1 MVGGKERNRE
11 SGMRRKILAAA
22 AVAATWASAEAAEVQ
37 DFQATTVDQL
47 ARICGAEP
55 SDDLYVEAIQ
65 FCYGYISGA
74 VQFHNA
80 LVGDG
85 GIRPI
90 ACPTASA
97 TRQEFAEYFAS
108 WARTTATAEQLAE
121 PAVQGMARA
130 AAAKYPCAG

>member
-1 MVGGKERNRE
+1 
-11 SGMRRKILAAA
+11 MRRTIMV
-22 AVAATWASAEAAEVQ
+22 AVAVVATWASAEAAEVQ

-47 ARICGAEP
+47 ARICGADP
-55 SDDLYVEAIQ
+55 TDDLYVEAIQ

-85 GIRPI
+85 GIKPI
-90 ACPTASA
+90 ACPTARA

-108 WARTTATAEQLAE
+108 WARTTATPEQLAE

-130 AAAKYPCAG
+130 AAAKYPCPGQ

>member
-1 MVGGKERNRE
+1 
-11 SGMRRKILAAA
+11 MRRTIMAAA
-22 AVAATWASAEAAEVQ
+22 AVAATWAGAEAAEPQ

-47 ARICGAEP
+47 ARICAASP
-55 SDDLYVEAIQ
+55 ADDLYVEAIQ

-85 GIRPI
+85 GIKPI

-108 WARTTATAEQLAE
+108 WARTTATPEQLAE

-130 AAAKYPCAG
+130 AAAKYPCPEQ